1 MKQVITA
8 IIGEAK
14 AIEQISIPP
23 NLKHEKI
30 KVENDKTAIV
40 IVTNDNE
47 VHIENK
53 NFVVYRRVS
62 ELGHDD
68 QYICEISGTPHWNDS
83 VARDKNGYIQ
93 ELSNSTIFKEF
104 NQIIKKLGLKSINP

>member
-53 NFVVYRRVS
+53 NFV
-62 ELGHDD
+62 GHDD

-104 NQIIKKLGLKSINP
+104 NQIIKKLGLKSINPQNVT